1 MVDDK
6 VVSFIKNNGP
16 SLPVEIGK
24 SIGYNSFITKA
35 ILLEL
40 INKELIHKS
49 KRAIGGS
56 LLYYVK
62 GQGDLMRKRLY
73 EDLGIPEKKVL
84 DKIEDEG
91 RVLISDLSPHE
102 RAFIKG
108 LLDFI
113 NIKKEDDDYLIT
125 HYSYDGS
132 SKPGVKP
139 VRVPQ
144 KTKEDPDPPQKE
156 GGKDFKLFDK
166 KKPEG
171 FDGKARE
178 FLESMGEVLSAKKV
192 RSGSEYDY
200 VLRVKE
206 PYPHELFVKA
216 KKKKHVTSRDLGLVY
231 TKALKLK
238 KPALVVTTGKLS
250 KSAQKWKK
258 ENVGELVK
266 VVQIK

>member
-6 VVSFIKNNGP
+6 VVSFIKDNGP

-40 INKELIHKS
+40 INKELIRKS

-84 DKIEDEG
+84 DKIKEEG
-91 RVLISDLSPHE
+91 EVMISDLTPHE

-108 LLDFI
+108 LIDFI
-113 NIKKEDDDYLIT
+113 SIEKKDDDYLIT
-125 HYSYDGS
+125 HCSYDGS
-132 SKPGVKP
+132 SKPEVKP
-139 VRVPQ
+139 VKVPQ
-144 KTKEDPDPPQKE
+144 KKKEE
-156 GGKDFKLFDK
+156 GEEDKDFKLFDK
-166 KKPEG
+166 KKPKG
-171 FDGKARE
+171 FDSRARS
-178 FLESMGEVLSAKKV
+178 FLEKMGEVLSAKKV

-200 VLRVKE
+200 LLRVKE

-250 KSAQKWKK
+250 KRAQKWKK

-266 VVQIK
+266 VVQIE